1 MHSTK
6 TMTQNSLKTAT
17 HDAFV
22 TAMNDDLGWCSRCQA
37 FTTGDVEP
45 DAENYECEMC
55 GKTTVTGAEQSLLC
69 GFFEV
74 AAQD

>member
-1 MHSTK
+1 MNTK
-6 TMTQNSLKTAT
+6 NVCTVSYG
-17 HDAFV
+17 AFMA
-22 TAMNDDLGWCSRCQA
+22 AMNDYLGWCSECRD